1 MGLTIDILCN
11 LITTSPQ
18 KEAPMPN
25 IVYVLTNP
33 AMPGIVKIGMTDGPD
48 VLHRMGALYTTG
60 LPLPFDCVI
69 AREIEDR
76 KAAEIERALHAAF
89 EPYRINPSR
98 EFFQVEPEQVEVLL
112 RVMPGRDVTPQ
123 DTDQSAELQND
134 DREASSE
141 FKRRQ
146 SQTSELEFIESLNEN
161 GRTVYEEV
169 LALGKR
175 GGMRIKWGSKGFSLN
190 AVSSRD
196 LIAVCYGYPPLTRFN
211 QNIYT
216 DFDLV
221 LRKSDV
227 PQEAVERLRQD
238 ALETGLFGPAGSGSN
253 LVCRTDRSW
262 GEPELAALTNWLSM
276 VVERIR
282 EFETTPTT

>member
-1 MGLTIDILCN
+1 M
-11 LITTSPQ
+11 
-18 KEAPMPN
+18 
-25 IVYVLTNP
+25 
-33 AMPGIVKIGMTDGPD
+33 KIGMTDGPD
-48 VLHRMGALYTTG
+48 VLRRMGALYTTG

-89 EPYRINPSR
+89 EPYRINPSQ

-123 DTDQSAELQND
+123 DTDQSAELQPD

-141 FKRRQ
+141 FKRLQ
-146 SQTSELEFIESLNEN
+146 SQTNELEFIESLNEN

-175 GGMRIKWGSKGFSLN
+175 GGMRIKWGRKRFSLN
-190 AVSSRD
+190 AVSGGD
-196 LIAVCYGYPPLTRFN
+196 LIVVCYGYPPLTRFN

-216 DFDLV
+216 DFDLL

-227 PQEAVERLRQD
+227 PQEAVEKLRRE
-238 ALETGLFGPAGSGSN
+238 ALETGLFEPAGSGNN

-262 GEPELAALTNWLSM
+262 DEPELAALTNWLRT

-282 EFETTPTT
+282 EFETTPAI